1 MRRSLAVLGLPFLL
15 VSPAAGAALR
25 VPTGASFTSL
35 MEGGGAE
42 AGEDETRR
50 TLTDLKA
57 QVVKAFVDKDKAAL
71 DRIYADDY
79 VATDSKGEMRT
90 KRDEIARVEGGGG
103 GGDTLV
109 AGRYDV
115 VSVRVYGDVAVMSGH
130 GHLTWR
136 RSDGTARNSD
146 YYSFNVFERRGSQW
160 KYVAAF
166 LP

>member
-25 VPTGASFTSL
+25 VPTGASFTTL

-50 TLTDLKA
+50 ALTDLKA

-79 VATDSKGEMRT
+79 VATDSKGAMRT
-90 KRDEIARVEGGGG
+90 KRDEIARVDGG

-109 AGRYDV
+109 SGRYDV

-136 RSDGTARNSD
+136 RADGTSRNSD